1 MTVKNTKPGAPK
13 VQVSS
18 FSEADVSAV
27 LEGVCNRRKEPGEW
41 LWYVDLV
48 ETAKSVYGTGAPWR
62 GLTKKEKASGKNYLQ
77 VYRTQRGGDIRK
89 SDRESATVKR
99 SCDLLLDDDVG
110 DLEDI
115 VVPLWRGLK
124 DEKEFKKLL
133 CRETTARCGKERK
146 PVKEREDLEFDR
158 QEKTLLDTERM
169 MENMK
174 DQGMPMVMQSREDMM
189 EELYEQMEAEG
200 LSREEADAFM
210 ESVQG
215 GSAAEEESVDEAF
228 SAGTQEPDYDEE
240 EEGEL

>member
-1 MTVKNTKPGAPK
+1 M
-13 VQVSS
+13 
-18 FSEADVSAV
+18 
-27 LEGVCNRRKEPGEW
+27 
-41 LWYVDLV
+41 
-48 ETAKSVYGTGAPWR
+48 
-62 GLTKKEKASGKNYLQ
+62 
-77 VYRTQRGGDIRK
+77 
-89 SDRESATVKR
+89 
-99 SCDLLLDDDVG
+99 
-110 DLEDI
+110 
-115 VVPLWRGLK
+115 
-124 DEKEFKKLL
+124 
-133 CRETTARCGKERK
+133 
-146 PVKEREDLEFDR
+146 KEREDLEFNR

-228 SAGTQEPDYDEE
+228 SAGTQEPDYDED